1 MKPKVFSHYLSSAF
15 YAALLSVALPLSA
28 EEAKNVEIHL
38 SEIELQEIFNN
49 PTRSYVYVGR
59 EISNI
64 ADVMEELGK
73 LDDNPASLVHGLA
86 EHIGK
91 GFNIGNYDA
100 VAQAL
105 EEAEALL
112 IKHADA
118 LGEEKAT
125 ALTRTLDAIIEQ
137 VIEERLNL
145 DAELLTFLKDS
156 VIQEDATKSCCKP
169 KPHCSGLRLLV
180 IKEKLDVLG
189 KAKFRND
196 VKFKDDVVFED
207 DVTFEDEVVFED
219 TVTIEGTLSVADEVV
234 GCDLTVG
241 CNINMNNSTNP
252 AVGNIVK
259 EGVPFMHNFGT
270 DSTFAGLN
278 AGNFTSTGINNTGFG
293 VTTLI
298 SNVDGSNN
306 TAVGAF
312 ALEFNTTGFNNTA
325 VGSIALQSN
334 TTGFDNTGIGSN
346 ALSVNAIGNR
356 NTAVGSSAL
365 QLNVGDANVAV
376 GFQSLMNNT
385 TGFFNVAIG
394 TTALL
399 ANTIGIHNI
408 AIGSRALEANTTG
421 INNTAVGY
429 LALLNNTIGQSNTS
443 MGVQAINNSV
453 TSNNNTAFGFQAL
466 QTSTGGDN
474 TAVGFRALRLSTT
487 GTDNVALGMNAG
499 ANLVTGSNNI
509 YIGNAGVAAESATTR
524 IGTNTVQTSCFISG
538 IRGVATGVA
547 DAIAVLI
554 DSAGQLGT
562 VSSSAQFKENISD
575 MAERSAAILKL
586 RPVMFTYRSDASA
599 KEQFG
604 LIAEEVAE
612 VLPEIVVND
621 ENGQPFTVQYHV
633 LPVLLV
639 NEIQKLATRVAA
651 LERYQDVT
659 RSSE

>member
-1 MKPKVFSHYLSSAF
+1 
-15 YAALLSVALPLSA
+15 
-28 EEAKNVEIHL
+28 
-38 SEIELQEIFNN
+38 
-49 PTRSYVYVGR
+49 
-59 EISNI
+59 
-64 ADVMEELGK
+64 MEELGK

-86 EHIGK
+86 EHISK

-118 LGEEKAT
+118 LGEEKTA

-145 DAELLTFLKDS
+145 DAELLAFLKDS

-219 TVTIEGTLSVADEVV
+219 VVTMEGTLSVADQVV

-241 CNINMNNSTNP
+241 CNINMNNSTSV

-259 EGVPFMHNFGT
+259 AGVPFMHNFGT

-278 AGNFTSTGINNTGFG
+278 AGNFTSAGINNTGFG

-298 SNVDGSNN
+298 SNVTGSNN

-312 ALEFNTTGFNNTA
+312 ALEFNTTGVNNTA
-325 VGSIALQSN
+325 VGSIALQQNTIGQGNSAFGASALRSN
-334 TTGFDNTGIGSN
+334 TTGFNNIG
-346 ALSVNAIGNR
+346 
-356 NTAVGSSAL
+356 VGHTAL
-365 QLNVGDANVAV
+365 QANTTGVSNVAV
-376 GFQSLMNNT
+376 G
-385 TGFFNVAIG
+385 VA
-394 TTALL
+394 ALQD
-399 ANTIGIHNI
+399 
-408 AIGSRALEANTTG
+408 NTTG
-421 INNTAVGY
+421 INNIGIGVSALTSNITGFNNTAVGY
-429 LALLNNTIGQSNTS
+429 QVMQSSTGS
-443 MGVQAINNSV
+443 S
-453 TSNNNTAFGFQAL
+453 NTAFG
-466 QTSTGGDN
+466 
-474 TAVGFRALRLSTT
+474 VRALRIS
-487 GTDNVALGMNAG
+487 
-499 ANLVTGSNNI
+499 TGSNNLGLGI
-509 YIGNAGVAAESATTR
+509 NAGNALTTGNDNIYVANLGVAVESATTR
-524 IGTNTVQTSCFISG
+524 IGSAQTRCFISG

-554 DSAGQLGT
+554 DSQGQLGT

-575 MAERSAAILKL
+575 MADRSAAILKL

-639 NEIQKLATRVAA
+639 NEIQKLAARVAA

-659 RSSE
+659 LNALANGRNLPRI